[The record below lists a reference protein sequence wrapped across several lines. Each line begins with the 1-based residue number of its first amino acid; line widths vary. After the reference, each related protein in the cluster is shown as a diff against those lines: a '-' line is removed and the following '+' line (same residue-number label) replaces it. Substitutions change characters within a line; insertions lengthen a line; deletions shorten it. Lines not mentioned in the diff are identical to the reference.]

1 VSFKLYDKKEDNT
14 LGPFRIEEHIK
25 AIVGDD
31 GLGRMVPKAVILND
45 NTIVEVDNIGPRY
58 LVRSDESD

>member
-45 NTIVEVDNIGPRY
+45 NTIVEVDDIGPRY

>member
-1 VSFKLYDKKEDNT
+1 MSFKLYDKKEDNT

-45 NTIVEVDNIGPRY
+45 NTIVEVDDIGPRY